1 MSKARLIFLT
11 LVGLVLTI
19 PASQQIQA
27 QQDQPNPTEED
38 YYPLLQLP
46 IPEGVVLEASA
57 LEMMPN
63 NKLAVASR
71 RGDIYVVT
79 NPLAETAEQ
88 MDFSLYASGLHEI
101 LGLSFHDGG
110 LFTTQRCEVTKIV
123 DLDQDDQGDLFQTVS
138 DGWEINGDYHEYAF
152 GSKVDKEGNTWV
164 VLCLTGSFNSNV
176 PYRGWCLRINKDGSV
191 TPTCSGI
198 RSPGGIGANHLGDMF
213 YTDNQGPWNGTCGLK
228 WLRKGAFMG
237 HPGGNRWF
245 ELTDG
250 AVKKPAEPESGSRI
264 MTEFD
269 KDPTL
274 EPTAVFFPYNKMGK
288 SASGIL
294 CDTTG
299 GKFGVFENQ
308 LFVGDQ
314 SASTVMR
321 VFMEKVDGHY
331 QGVCFPFR
339 EGFGSGSLS
348 LHLDPSGAM
357 FVGGTN
363 RGWGSRGNKPFALE
377 RIHWNGKVPFEI
389 HEMRAKL
396 DGFELTF
403 THPVDKETAAD
414 LASYKMTTYTYIY
427 QSSYGSPEVDHTEP
441 VIKSATVSDDGKSVR
456 LVIDGLQRGHVHELH
471 AAGLRS
477 TEALPLLH
485 SEAYYTLNFI
495 PKK

>member
-1 MSKARLIFLT
+1 MKNTFLYSLILMI
-11 LVGLVLTI
+11 LVVAAPVT
-19 PASQQIQA
+19 A
-27 QQDQPNPTEED
+27 QQEKPLPTEND

-57 LEMMPN
+57 IEMLPGK
-63 NKLAVASR
+63 KLAVASR
-71 RGDIYVVT
+71 RGDIYVVS
-79 NPLAETAEQ
+79 NPLADTADE
-88 MDFSLYASGLHEI
+88 MAFSLYASGLHEI
-101 LGLSFHDGG
+101 LGLSYHDGG
-110 LFTTQRCEVTKIV
+110 LFTTQRCEVTKII
-123 DLDQDDQGDLFQTVS
+123 DLDGDDTGDLFQTVS

-152 GSKVDKEGNTWV
+152 GSKVDHEGNTWI
-164 VLCLTGSFNSNV
+164 VLCLTGSFSSNV

-191 TPTCSGI
+191 IPTCSGI

-250 AVKKPAEPESGSRI
+250 VVNKPAEPASGSRI

-269 KDPTL
+269 KDQTI

-288 SASGIL
+288 SASGII
-294 CDTTG
+294 CDTTQG
-299 GKFGVFENQ
+299 RFGVFENQ

-321 VFMEKVDGHY
+321 VFLEKIDGHY

-348 LHLDPSGAM
+348 LNLDSSGAL

-389 HEMRAKL
+389 HEMRAKP

-403 THPVDKETAAD
+403 THPVDPVEAANV
-414 LASYKMTTYTYIY
+414 ASYKMTTYTYIY

-441 VIKSATVSDDGKSVR
+441 AIKRAEVAEDGKSVR
-456 LVIDGLQRGHVHELH
+456 LLVEGLQRGHVHELH
-471 AAGLRS
+471 ADGVRS
-477 TEALPLLH
+477 LKGLPLLH
-485 SEAYYTLNFI
+485 PQAYYTLNFI
-495 PKK
+495 PKQ

>member
-27 QQDQPNPTEED
+27 QQDQSNPTEGD

-110 LFTTQRCEVTKIV
+110 LFTTQRCEVTKIM

-191 TPTCSGI
+191 TPTICSIPII
-198 RSPGGIGANHLGDMF
+198 RVPGM
-213 YTDNQGPWNGTCGLK
+213 
-228 WLRKGAFMG
+228 
-237 HPGGNRWF
+237 
-245 ELTDG
+245 
-250 AVKKPAEPESGSRI
+250 V
-264 MTEFD
+264 
-269 KDPTL
+269 
-274 EPTAVFFPYNKMGK
+274 
-288 SASGIL
+288 
-294 CDTTG
+294 
-299 GKFGVFENQ
+299 
-308 LFVGDQ
+308 
-314 SASTVMR
+314 
-321 VFMEKVDGHY
+321 
-331 QGVCFPFR
+331 
-339 EGFGSGSLS
+339 
-348 LHLDPSGAM
+348 
-357 FVGGTN
+357 
-363 RGWGSRGNKPFALE
+363 
-377 RIHWNGKVPFEI
+377 
-389 HEMRAKL
+389 
-396 DGFELTF
+396 
-403 THPVDKETAAD
+403 
-414 LASYKMTTYTYIY
+414 
-427 QSSYGSPEVDHTEP
+427 
-441 VIKSATVSDDGKSVR
+441 
-456 LVIDGLQRGHVHELH
+456 LVV
-471 AAGLRS
+471 
-477 TEALPLLH
+477 
-485 SEAYYTLNFI
+485 
-495 PKK
+495 

>member
-27 QQDQPNPTEED
+27 QQDQSNPTEGD

-321 VFMEKVDGHY
+321 VFMEKVVGHY

-339 EGFGSGSLS
+339 EGFGS
-348 LHLDPSGAM
+348 
-357 FVGGTN
+357 
-363 RGWGSRGNKPFALE
+363 
-377 RIHWNGKVPFEI
+377 
-389 HEMRAKL
+389 
-396 DGFELTF
+396 
-403 THPVDKETAAD
+403 
-414 LASYKMTTYTYIY
+414 
-427 QSSYGSPEVDHTEP
+427 
-441 VIKSATVSDDGKSVR
+441 
-456 LVIDGLQRGHVHELH
+456 
-471 AAGLRS
+471 
-477 TEALPLLH
+477 
-485 SEAYYTLNFI
+485 
-495 PKK
+495 